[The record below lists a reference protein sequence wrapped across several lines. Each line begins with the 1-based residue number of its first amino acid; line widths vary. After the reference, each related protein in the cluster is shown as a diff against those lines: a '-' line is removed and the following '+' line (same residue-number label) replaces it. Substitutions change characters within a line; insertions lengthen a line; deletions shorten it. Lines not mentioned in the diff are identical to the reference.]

1 MLVEVDISLFGCPT
15 NGVLQRLGTVK
26 FHNVSEVT
34 RRIFAVLNFH
44 F

>member
-26 FHNVSEVT
+26 FLHNVSEVT
-34 RRIFAVLNFH
+34 RRIFAAKF
-44 F
+44 